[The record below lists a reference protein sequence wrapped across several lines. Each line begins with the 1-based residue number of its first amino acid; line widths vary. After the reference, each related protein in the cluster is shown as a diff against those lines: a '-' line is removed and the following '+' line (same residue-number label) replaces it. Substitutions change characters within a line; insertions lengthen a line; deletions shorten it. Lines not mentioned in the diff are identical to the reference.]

1 MSENIPPSPSQ
12 PRQAIREIQPAITAE
27 QLDQVE
33 EDANTPAAFQRAAS
47 STLGRPN
54 IGGATPRSTPIF
66 GRGSHPAFIQGQR
79 NALAQFSAPINPA
92 QVDDPF
98 EGSVHS
104 FDNRLNTTAF
114 GARFLQPHIA
124 EDIGPAAG
132 GTFPLLDQAWN
143 GFSSPAQYPAHA
155 HNLSRIDYMQV
166 SQIQEVVRQNESA
179 SYYLEAGAAAC
190 PPESDAAAHLDQ
202 ARLHLLAIDNAAKTT
217 LDVFAALWEHGRA
230 APAVLDLQNQQNRTY
245 NPTPG
250 RHTAA
255 AQTTELFIRKK
266 LFTNACNNIA
276 PRAVPPPVQR
286 TRNGAAGGA
295 AKGGTRGNTPAP
307 ATATNQ
313 TANRPRR
320 QPGGASAAIN
330 SPPIGRGGPAAP
342 DAS

>member
-1 MSENIPPSPSQ
+1 MN
-12 PRQAIREIQPAITAE
+12 
-27 QLDQVE
+27 QL
-33 EDANTPAAFQRAAS
+33 P
-47 STLGRPN
+47 
-54 IGGATPRSTPIF
+54 
-66 GRGSHPAFIQGQR
+66 
-79 NALAQFSAPINPA
+79 
-92 QVDDPF
+92 
-98 EGSVHS
+98 
-104 FDNRLNTTAF
+104 TTSK
-114 GARFLQPHIA
+114 LV
-124 EDIGPAAG
+124 
-132 GTFPLLDQAWN
+132 PL
-143 GFSSPAQYPAHA
+143 PAHQKA
-155 HNLSRIDYMQV
+155 TLPHTWTRRDCTFSRLITLPKLRLMS
-166 SQIQEVVRQNESA
+166 SQYS
-179 SYYLEAGAAAC
+179 G
-190 PPESDAAAHLDQ
+190 
-202 ARLHLLAIDNAAKTT
+202 
-217 LDVFAALWEHGRA
+217 EHGRA

-286 TRNGAAGGA
+286 NRNGAAGGA